1 MAKRNDP
8 VYRGRGA
15 LEHRLSFD
23 RTARESKIVSGRRR
37 SAALAVLF
45 GYASLLISLA
55 RNILFV
61 PIYLHGIPLAEYG
74 AWLATGGALAL
85 ILINDFGLSGVVIQK
100 ISMNFGAGDFKA
112 LGTLAGSA
120 LAIGSLMALLLSAL
134 SLACLPLLPGLQSL
148 TELQKHT
155 VVNCFLIAVGANAL
169 GLAATTAM
177 SVIRSLQMAV
187 AAGSI
192 VLAAD
197 VANVT
202 VTLLGLLHG
211 SGLYAIAF
219 GMLARSAVLAVTGG
233 AGLAIICSRSVP
245 MTLVFSWRAVREL
258 LGDATRFFFSSIA
271 MKMQSQANVVFVGSI
286 LGPSSAAIY
295 SLTIRAHE
303 TVMMLIGQFN
313 SALVPA
319 VTHLFGSGNVVRFRA
334 VLLRLLLSVG
344 AVSALAFSITAI
356 LNAGFLRLWLVN
368 QHFLGQD
375 VSILMAIA
383 LFVSSIGFVAYDALV
398 SQGKFNFVS
407 KVFICSSLLQLL
419 LLALFLRL
427 GLWVAPAVSLICAL
441 VWGSWFWGCVN
452 AGIHLTSAERRS
464 LVLDLSCLAG
474 VSAVTAAG
482 FLVFYPA
489 VNTWWSFIAEGVLSI
504 IVLVLGYLLF
514 SSTIR
519 TIAREE
525 IWMTLRALRPT

>member
-1 MAKRNDP
+1 M
-8 VYRGRGA
+8 
-15 LEHRLSFD
+15 
-23 RTARESKIVSGRRR
+23 SGRRR
-37 SAALAVLF
+37 SATLAVLF

-61 PIYLHGIPLAEYG
+61 PIYLHNIPLAEYG

-100 ISMNFGAGDFKA
+100 ISVNFGAGDHKA

-120 LAIGSLMALLLSAL
+120 LAIGALMALLLSAL
-134 SLACLPLLPGLQSL
+134 SLACVPYLPGLQSL
-148 TELQKHT
+148 DSPQKHA
-155 VVNCFLIAVGANAL
+155 VVNCFLIAVAANTL
-169 GLAATTAM
+169 GLAATTTM

-202 VTLLGLLHG
+202 VTLLGLFYG
-211 SGLYAIAF
+211 QGLYAIAA
-219 GMLARSAVLAVTGG
+219 GMLARSVIMALASGV
-233 AGLAIICSRSVP
+233 GLAIICTRIVP
-245 MTLVFSWRAVREL
+245 MTLVFRWRAVREL

-271 MKMQSQANVVFVGSI
+271 MKMQSQANVVFVSSI

-313 SALVPA
+313 SALVPS
-319 VTHLFGSGNVVRFRA
+319 VTHLFGSGNLARFRA
-334 VLLRLLLSVG
+334 VLLRLLLSVA
-344 AVSALAFSITAI
+344 AVSALALSMAVI
-356 LNAGFLRLWLVN
+356 LNMGFLHLWLVK

-375 VSILMAIA
+375 VSILTAIA
-383 LFVSSIGFVAYDALV
+383 FWISSLGYVAYDALV
-398 SQGKFNFVS
+398 SQGNFNCVS
-407 KVFICSSLLQLL
+407 KVFVFSGLLQLL
-419 LLALFLRL
+419 LLAAFLRF
-427 GLWVAPAVSLICAL
+427 GLWVAPIVSLICAL
-441 VWGSWFWGCVN
+441 VWGSWFWVKVN
-452 AGIHLTSAERRS
+452 VGIRLTPVEARG
-464 LVLDLSCLAG
+464 LLLDLSYLAG
-474 VSAVTAAG
+474 VSAATAAG
-482 FLVFYPA
+482 FLFFYPA
-489 VNTWWSFIAEGVLSI
+489 VNSWWSFIAEGLLSI
-504 IVLVLGYLLF
+504 GVLVFGYLLF